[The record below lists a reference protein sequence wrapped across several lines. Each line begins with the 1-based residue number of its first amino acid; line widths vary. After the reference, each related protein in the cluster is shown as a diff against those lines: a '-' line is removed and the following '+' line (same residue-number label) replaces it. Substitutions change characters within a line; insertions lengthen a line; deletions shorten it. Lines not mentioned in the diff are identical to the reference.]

1 MSRKNR
7 NLIWWPLYALLP
19 LTIGLLL
26 LDSRLILPT
35 WGHQVVQSG
44 VVLLVFSLVA
54 RWIGA
59 HESALMWHEAL
70 DADSKTSRIIYG
82 PEPQL
87 AEGNGRGASSSAG
100 EVSAPPPDHAGSW
113 RIQHL

>member
-7 NLIWWPLYALLP
+7 NLIWWPLFALLP

-26 LDSRLILPT
+26 LDTRLILPT

-44 VVLLVFSLVA
+44 IVLLVFGLAA

-59 HESALMWHEAL
+59 NEPALMWHEAWH
-70 DADSKTSRIIYG
+70 ADSKTSRIIYG
-82 PEPQL
+82 PDPQP
-87 AEGNGRGASSSAG
+87 AEENERGASSSAG
-100 EVSAPPPDHAGSW
+100 EASAPRPDHAGSW
-113 RIQHL
+113 LIRHL